1 MSNRVSETI
10 SIYIYIYIY
19 IYHNIN
25 KGTEE
30 YK

>member
-1 MSNRVSETI
+1 MSNKVSEMI

-25 KGTEE
+25 KGREE

>member
-1 MSNRVSETI
+1 MSNKVSETI